1 MIKAISSFFKN
12 IINKPG
18 TIMNFWVSILVIS
31 MITMVVLVTV
41 NSFRITQECSK
52 YREQIHENL
61 NSEADSVIISRSD
74 LEGLLESKQIES
86 NDYLAIILTLITL
99 CVSLSAAIPYIVGK
113 SVTSNQVKDT
123 VEELYRRQKDENDKN
138 IRKTLGKLEAAEAHL
153 SRMVA
158 YNLMY
163 ALRDKAFMK
172 STSVI
177 NDYDPIHHPFWA
189 LGWASKALIRYV
201 KVAQSESLNTY
212 AIERF
217 CSNCIKYI
225 IDASDAIAVIAN
237 VAVKTSSHGKSQT
250 TLCDGKVL
258 RAYVD
263 LFDALGFYKSLRYNG
278 KIGVLMVSKEEQQ
291 LNEALQKLYR
301 ILTPS
306 AVGSYDE
313 NIVQEIAKKSKYD
326 QYLKDSD
333 GSPASYSILKKY
345 IENWCSQKQFSNTWY

>member
-1 MIKAISSFFKN
+1 MCRFRKN
-12 IINKPG
+12 IIINPG
-18 TIMNFWVSILVIS
+18 VMMNFWVSTLVIS
-31 MITMVVLVTV
+31 MIAMVVLVTV
-41 NSFRITQECSK
+41 NSFRITKDCSR
-52 YREQIHENL
+52 YREEIHESL
-61 NSEADSVIISRSD
+61 ASEADSVIITRAD
-74 LEGLLESKQIES
+74 LEDLLESKQIES

-123 VEELYRRQKDENDKN
+123 VEELYRRQKDDNDKKTK
-138 IRKTLGKLEAAEAHL
+138 KTLDKLEAAEAHL

-163 ALRDKAFMK
+163 AVRDKDFKKAV
-172 STSVI
+172 SVV
-177 NDYDPIHHPFWA
+177 NGYDPKHHPFWA

-201 KVAQSESLNTY
+201 KVAQSESVNTF
-212 AIERF
+212 ATEGF
-217 CSNCIKYI
+217 CSNCTKYI
-225 IDASDAIAVIAN
+225 IDASDAIEVIAN
-237 VAVKTSSHGKSQT
+237 VAVKTPSPGKSQT

-278 KIGVLMVSKEEQQ
+278 KVGVLMVSKEEQQ